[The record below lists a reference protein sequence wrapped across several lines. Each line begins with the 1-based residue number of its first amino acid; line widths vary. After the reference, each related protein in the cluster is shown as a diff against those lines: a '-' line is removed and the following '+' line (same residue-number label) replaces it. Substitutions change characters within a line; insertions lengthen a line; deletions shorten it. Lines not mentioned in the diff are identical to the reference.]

1 MGKDYFK
8 YLSQELDSELLG
20 LVKQKGFYPYE
31 YPSGFEK
38 YKEELSSNEK
48 FYRLLRGKKISD
60 KQYEHVLKVW
70 GRFEMIA
77 IKFYHDLHLNE
88 IWRFNVNWCVS
99 KF

>member
-48 FYRLLRGKKISD
+48 FYRSLRGKKISD
-60 KQYEHVLKVW
+60 KQYEHVLNVW
-70 GRFEMIA
+70 GRF
-77 IKFYHDLHLNE
+77 
-88 IWRFNVNWCVS
+88 
-99 KF
+99 